1 MPNWDIFHSDRLEV
15 ERNLSLTA
23 IQAAVGAGEIVDE
36 DLARTAGSGEP
47 WVRLSE
53 QPSLWALFSGGSDSL
68 GDDDDD
74 ANGNGDGETA
84 AHDPTSL
91 RDMFDEDDEG
101 DEPVPPPTLTAP
113 KRRKDTE
120 AAPLPSGVR
129 KGTTEDLD
137 PVGFPDSYD
146 RDLELNLSD
155 PRHVVTLD
163 RDDDDYGD
171 FEDDYDPEAEDE
183 EAAGFTFSRAGAE
196 TVEELDLAAMVDVAF
211 QLVLFFLVT
220 ASTIV
225 FKTLEV
231 PPPQAEEKKGATSQ
245 VIGMSATEAQKD
257 NILVEVDANG
267 EVKIDHEKAP
277 NDFNGLIERLRKV
290 RKETDRNGIL
300 LMAEPT
306 TKHKNSVKVLDAA
319 AEVGLALSMAKP
331 VAAPEKAPVPPP
343 LPAK

>member
-15 ERNLSLTA
+15 ERNLSLKS
-23 IQAAVGAGEIVDE
+23 IQSAVARGEIVDE
-36 DLARTAGSGEP
+36 DLARTAGSGEA

-53 QPSLWALFSGGSDSL
+53 QGSLWAIFSGDSDPS
-68 GDDDDD
+68 DDLEADD
-74 ANGNGDGETA
+74 GNGETV
-84 AHDPTSL
+84 AHDSTSL
-91 RDMFDEDDEG
+91 RDMFGEDDDG
-101 DEPVPPPTLTAP
+101 DDEPVPKPTLTAP

-146 RDLELNLSD
+146 RDVELNLSD
-155 PRHVVTLD
+155 PRNVVTLD

-171 FEDDYDPEAEDE
+171 YEDDYDPEAEDA

-231 PPPQAEEKKGATSQ
+231 PPPKADEKKAATGQ
-245 VIGMSATEAQKD
+245 VIGKTMAEAEAD
-257 NILVEVDANG
+257 HILVEVDANG

-277 NDFNGLIERLRKV
+277 NDFNGLIAHLRGVRTKTARLSI
-290 RKETDRNGIL
+290 IL
-300 LMAEPT
+300 SAESK
-306 TKHKNSVKVLDAA
+306 TKHKNAVKVFDAA
-319 AEVGLALSMAKP
+319 VEAGLGIALAQP
-331 VAAPEKAPVPPP
+331 TAAPEKAPVPPAP
-343 LPAK
+343 PK